1 MWSLLGSAVSAIGG
15 TAIGLYE
22 NSQANNA
29 IQGGIQAVENTDSQ
43 IAGDAANTAAQGGV
57 GPGANYL
64 RNMIADPGTLTAAQ
78 QSQLADL
85 RTSTA
90 NQLHGSDFAGNGR
103 TAAAVFGKT
112 EDSFTND
119 ALTSNRQQA
128 IGAANTL
135 SSNSNLAQGREFSAE
150 QGGANAA
157 LQGAQSTASNDIATG
172 KLIGGAIGD
181 IGSSAAQA
189 SKLQALS

>member
-1 MWSLLGSAVSAIGG
+1 
-15 TAIGLYE
+15 
-22 NSQANNA
+22 
-29 IQGGIQAVENTDSQ
+29 
-43 IAGDAANTAAQGGV
+43 
-57 GPGANYL
+57 
-64 RNMIADPGTLTAAQ
+64 MIADPGTLTAAQ
-78 QSQLADL
+78 KSQLADL

-135 SSNSNLAQGREFSAE
+135 SSNSNLAQGREFNAE
-150 QGGANAA
+150 QAGASAA
-157 LQGAQSTASNDIATG
+157 LQGAQSTAANDIATG
-172 KLIGGAIGD
+172 KLIGQAIGD
-181 IGSSAAQA
+181 IGSTASQA
-189 SKLQALS
+189 NKLQALS